1 MKKIKKLF
9 KIGLSIAIV
18 MSGFLATAKVANAS
32 TSLMTYP
39 NVQQYTKE
47 AGQDFT
53 LAENSRIFVV
63 ANEKTLNNTILLK
76 DLKLTSSNFE
86 AAGVLSKA
94 PIIVFGKEENAVV
107 NDIVVRM
114 EDVAELEGKAE
125 SYKLDITDKIT
136 VTAKDEIGIYYG
148 LMSVIQMLKINDKI
162 LEKGT
167 VIDYPDVELR
177 SMHLDIARKPFS
189 KEWIIRQIKDLSWQK
204 YNAVQL
210 HFSENEGFRIQS
222 DTLDAI
228 EGFKYKYDDVLS
240 KQDILDIIQVAN
252 DYHIEIVPS
261 LDSPGHLGAVLQY
274 LPTDYSCRELFPTD
288 DRRNQCFNIFTNP
301 EAREFLVNLMTEFIE
316 FFGDAGC
323 KHFNIG
329 GDEFLAKFSS
339 FSNEQYG
346 QIMTYFNDISKIVKD
361 NGMTPR
367 AWNDGLLFGDYE
379 GYTLC

>member
-1 MKKIKKLF
+1 MKGKVSKNKFL
-9 KIGLSIAIV
+9 KVVLPALLVVAIICQAV
-18 MSGFLATAKVANAS
+18 GFQAVLAKGNVAT

-162 LEKGT
+162 
-167 VIDYPDVELR
+167 Y
-177 SMHLDIARKPFS
+177 
-189 KEWIIRQIKDLSWQK
+189 
-204 YNAVQL
+204 
-210 HFSENEGFRIQS
+210 
-222 DTLDAI
+222 
-228 EGFKYKYDDVLS
+228 
-240 KQDILDIIQVAN
+240 
-252 DYHIEIVPS
+252 
-261 LDSPGHLGAVLQY
+261 
-274 LPTDYSCRELFPTD
+274 
-288 DRRNQCFNIFTNP
+288 
-301 EAREFLVNLMTEFIE
+301 
-316 FFGDAGC
+316 
-323 KHFNIG
+323 
-329 GDEFLAKFSS
+329 
-339 FSNEQYG
+339 
-346 QIMTYFNDISKIVKD
+346 
-361 NGMTPR
+361 
-367 AWNDGLLFGDYE
+367 
-379 GYTLC
+379 

>member
-1 MKKIKKLF
+1 MKGKVSKNKFL
-9 KIGLSIAIV
+9 KVVLPALLVVAIICQAV
-18 MSGFLATAKVANAS
+18 GFQAVLAKGNVAT

-136 VTAKDEIGIYYG
+136 VTAKDEISIYYG

-204 YNAVQL
+204 YNVRFNFIFL
-210 HFSENEGFRIQS
+210 KMKDLE
-222 DTLDAI
+222 
-228 EGFKYKYDDVLS
+228 FKV
-240 KQDILDIIQVAN
+240 IL
-252 DYHIEIVPS
+252 
-261 LDSPGHLGAVLQY
+261 
-274 LPTDYSCRELFPTD
+274 
-288 DRRNQCFNIFTNP
+288 
-301 EAREFLVNLMTEFIE
+301 
-316 FFGDAGC
+316 
-323 KHFNIG
+323 
-329 GDEFLAKFSS
+329 
-339 FSNEQYG
+339 
-346 QIMTYFNDISKIVKD
+346 
-361 NGMTPR
+361 
-367 AWNDGLLFGDYE
+367 
-379 GYTLC
+379 

>member
-1 MKKIKKLF
+1 
-9 KIGLSIAIV
+9 
-18 MSGFLATAKVANAS
+18 
-32 TSLMTYP
+32 MTYQ

-107 NDIVVRM
+107 NDI
-114 EDVAELEGKAE
+114 D
-125 SYKLDITDKIT
+125 
-136 VTAKDEIGIYYG
+136 YG

-177 SMHLDIARKPFS
+177 SMNLDIARKPFS

-228 EGFKYKYDDVLS
+228 EGFKYKY
-240 KQDILDIIQVAN
+240 
-252 DYHIEIVPS
+252 
-261 LDSPGHLGAVLQY
+261 
-274 LPTDYSCRELFPTD
+274 YSSC
-288 DRRNQCFNIFTNP
+288 
-301 EAREFLVNLMTEFIE
+301 
-316 FFGDAGC
+316 
-323 KHFNIG
+323 
-329 GDEFLAKFSS
+329 
-339 FSNEQYG
+339 
-346 QIMTYFNDISKIVKD
+346 
-361 NGMTPR
+361 
-367 AWNDGLLFGDYE
+367 
-379 GYTLC
+379 